1 MPMSWGY
8 AVDEADDEQIRATL
22 HRAIELGVSVLD
34 TADVYGPYTNEE
46 IIGRFVVGEGLR
58 DQVNIATK
66 VGLTPIDYTT
76 YGRDGSPQH
85 IRAACE
91 ASLRRLG
98 VETIDLYQL
107 HRVDPQIPLEE
118 SWSAMADLVA
128 AGKVR
133 HLGLS
138 EVSVEE
144 IQRAHEIHPVATV
157 QCEMS
162 IWTTDNIDNGVL
174 GHCADRGIG
183 VLAYSPLGR
192 GFLTGSLTADQIK
205 AGDFRSANPRFTPEA
220 MRANAA
226 IIEGIEAIARRHGAT
241 PAQIALAWVL
251 AQGDHV
257 VPIPGTKR
265 VQWVEQNVQAADIE
279 LTDVDRAEIDALPAS
294 VAPRY

>member
-46 IIGRFVVGEGLR
+46 VIGRFVVTEGLR

-91 ASLRRLG
+91 ASLLRLG

-133 HLGLS
+133 CLGLS

-144 IQRAHEIHPVATV
+144 IQRAHEI
-157 QCEMS
+157 
-162 IWTTDNIDNGVL
+162 
-174 GHCADRGIG
+174 
-183 VLAYSPLGR
+183 
-192 GFLTGSLTADQIK
+192 
-205 AGDFRSANPRFTPEA
+205 
-220 MRANAA
+220 
-226 IIEGIEAIARRHGAT
+226 
-241 PAQIALAWVL
+241 
-251 AQGDHV
+251 
-257 VPIPGTKR
+257 
-265 VQWVEQNVQAADIE
+265 
-279 LTDVDRAEIDALPAS
+279 
-294 VAPRY
+294 

>member
-8 AVDEADDEQIRATL
+8 AVDEADDEQIRAML

-46 IIGRFVVGEGLR
+46 IIGRFVVAEGLR

-66 VGLTPIDYTT
+66 VGLTPIDSTT

-265 VQWVEQNVQAADIE
+265 VQWVEQNVQAAGIE

>member
-46 IIGRFVVGEGLR
+46 IIGRFVVAEGLR
-58 DQVNIATK
+58 DQVDIATK
-66 VGLTPIDYTT
+66 VGLTPIDSTT

-144 IQRAHEIHPVATV
+144 IQRAHEIH
-157 QCEMS
+157 
-162 IWTTDNIDNGVL
+162 L
-174 GHCADRGIG
+174 
-183 VLAYSPLGR
+183 
-192 GFLTGSLTADQIK
+192 SLIH
-205 AGDFRSANPRFTPEA
+205 
-220 MRANAA
+220 
-226 IIEGIEAIARRHGAT
+226 I
-241 PAQIALAWVL
+241 
-251 AQGDHV
+251 
-257 VPIPGTKR
+257 
-265 VQWVEQNVQAADIE
+265 
-279 LTDVDRAEIDALPAS
+279 
-294 VAPRY
+294 

>member
-46 IIGRFVVGEGLR
+46 IIGRFVVAEGLR